1 MFALRNMKMVHQLA
15 MFAATI
21 FALFLLFFG
30 LTMAR
35 LQNIQEAA
43 IDMAE
48 KEFPAA
54 LLAEEA
60 NRHLLGVGQWFT
72 DVSLTHNREGLQVA
86 EKQATTM
93 RKVLGEMRR
102 HAQNES
108 DIAAQRE
115 IDEMTG
121 EFEDFYRRG
130 LRMSEAYLSGNKEAG
145 DKLMKEFDDLSEKL
159 EKRMTIWRQ
168 NQEDHAARSA
178 KEVTSSIQH
187 AIRALNIT
195 ILLILAIGGGF
206 VYFMV
211 NSLRAQAREIKE
223 GTANLASSIAE
234 ISTTISQLTANS
246 AETASTIHEV
256 GTTVEEIRHIAHVA
270 NDKTSKMVIDA
281 QSVRDIAKSGR
292 KAAEDALSGIHDI
305 RQEMENIAKTTVELG
320 EHTQNI
326 GEIIDAVNDITDQ
339 TNLLSVNASIE
350 AAKAGEVGRGFAV
363 VAQEMKRLTSQ
374 AKEATTQIETILGD
388 IQRAAGRSVMA
399 AERGGKAVERGA
411 ELANTAGGTI
421 VTLEGHVSASAGA
434 AEQIGGSSAQQ
445 LVGMDQLV
453 QAMGNIKTATQQNVD
468 GARQLE
474 EATRNLS
481 ALAQSLRNLT
491 QRVGG

>member
-1 MFALRNMKMVHQLA
+1 L
-15 MFAATI
+15 TI
-21 FALFLLFFG
+21 A
-30 LTMAR
+30 
-35 LQNIQEAA
+35 
-43 IDMAE
+43 
-48 KEFPAA
+48 
-54 LLAEEA
+54 
-60 NRHLLGVGQWFT
+60 
-72 DVSLTHNREGLQVA
+72 
-86 EKQATTM
+86 
-93 RKVLGEMRR
+93 
-102 HAQNES
+102 
-108 DIAAQRE
+108 
-115 IDEMTG
+115 
-121 EFEDFYRRG
+121 
-130 LRMSEAYLSGNKEAG
+130 
-145 DKLMKEFDDLSEKL
+145 
-159 EKRMTIWRQ
+159 
-168 NQEDHAARSA
+168 
-178 KEVTSSIQH
+178 
-187 AIRALNIT
+187 
-195 ILLILAIGGGF
+195 ILLILVIGGSF
-206 VYFMV
+206 VYFMMTG
-211 NSLRAQAREIKE
+211 LRAQAHEIKE

-270 NDKTSKMVIDA
+270 NDKTGKMVGDA
-281 QSVRDIAKSGR
+281 QSMRDIAKGGR
-292 KAAEDALSGIHDI
+292 KAAEDALSGIRNI

-350 AAKAGEVGRGFAV
+350 AAKAGDVGRGFAV

-411 ELANTAGGTI
+411 DLANTAGETI
-421 VTLEGHVSASAGA
+421 IALEGHVNTSAGA
-434 AEQIGGSSAQQ
+434 AEQIGGSSSQQ
-445 LVGMDQLV
+445 LIGMDQLV
-453 QAMGNIKTATQQNVD
+453 QAIGNIKTATQQNVD